1 LTRLPSIQSKH
12 FLTRTGSSRDAA
24 EIRCEMEERL
34 TQQQYRSIRS
44 YLDKPIP
51 PEVLNGVLE
60 AAWRG
65 PTSSNCQQV
74 SLVVVQDAERR
85 RQIAEIAGGQAYIAQ
100 APVFVCFVADFY
112 KTSLAVEAAGETQ
125 LIHESL
131 EGFAVGAVDVGIA
144 MGNLLTA
151 ARAAGLGVVP
161 IGGIRRDSAAMVRLL
176 DLPPMTFP
184 LTGVVLGYPAVE
196 GSRKPRLP
204 FETFV
209 HNEAYN
215 RDVLSASIKDYDETI
230 LRYWKETGRADGE
243 RWTSSVARRYKQV
256 YFPDVG
262 SVALAQGFKMDQ

>member
-1 LTRLPSIQSKH
+1 
-12 FLTRTGSSRDAA
+12 
-24 EIRCEMEERL
+24 MEERS
-34 TQQQYRSIRS
+34 QQNQYRSIRN
-44 YLDKPIP
+44 YLEKPIP
-51 PEVLNGVLE
+51 QEVLNDVLE

-112 KTSLAVEAAGETQ
+112 KTSLAVEAAGEKQ
-125 LIHESL
+125 LIHESV

-161 IGGIRRDSAAMVRLL
+161 IGGIRKDSAAMVRLL
-176 DLPPMTFP
+176 NLPPMTFP

-204 FETFV
+204 FESFV
-209 HNEAYN
+209 HNESYN
-215 RDVLSASIKDYDETI
+215 REVLAESIKDYDETI
-230 LRYWKETGRADGE
+230 LSYWREVGRKDGE
-243 RWTSSVARRYKQV
+243 TWSASVAKRYKQV

-262 SVALAQGFKMDQ
+262 SVARAQGFKLDQ